1 VENHNIFTA
10 QMVENFLIHGL
21 PSIEDSVH
29 VCYREGINLMLE
41 APSRKPQRKPEL
53 LEFLFIVLSPSFV
66 ILSEMIF

>member
-1 VENHNIFTA
+1 
-10 QMVENFLIHGL
+10 MVENFLIHGL
-21 PSIEDSVH
+21 PSIEDSVR